1 MEEST
6 TSNPIE
12 WKTLPIKKKNKKAEV
27 VAAEAVAAEAI
38 AAEAIAAEDVAA
50 KDVAV
55 VKASEKFEAVAVVA
69 VAVATISE
77 VKSNEDDDH
86 LDYAFGSKK
95 LLAAAPQKSG
105 GKFDRVVGFAKGGGF
120 HKSGGAGSG
129 GGFASGGAGGGKIMP
144 LTTEKRFP
152 ERPEKLHEAKGGSS
166 AAGAGPSDAKK
177 PHDNYI
183 PKAIREQ
190 LDAEL
195 NPHLSSKSTW
205 DKIKAA
211 HNIKYEVMRKNRSTS
226 SIWERK
232 INMYIIHKGCAQN
245 SEEILASV
253 IDKAEDKLVYVNAL
267 CNENYNVLCNAAY
280 FGSDKCINYLI
291 NRGADIHVKNI
302 WGESILEALDIGLAK
317 EIGKYPHV
325 KEILTDKFENCK
337 RLLAMAE
344 ARLAGDVGE
353 EKEVTPPASVA
364 CKYKTEYSA
373 ETLLKD
379 ITEYIEKPAEFR
391 EFVPYLLE
399 KGFKDLLIEVLS
411 DETMEDILMDNP
423 HAGKLMSE
431 LKIL

>member
-1 MEEST
+1 MMEEST

-12 WKTLPIKKKNKKAEV
+12 WKTLPIKKKNKKAEA
-27 VAAEAVAAEAI
+27 VAAEAVAT
-38 AAEAIAAEDVAA
+38 EDVV
-50 KDVAV
+50 VA
-55 VKASEKFEAVAVVA
+55 KASEKFEAVAVVA
-69 VAVATISE
+69 VAAAAISE
-77 VKSNEDDDH
+77 VKANEDDDH

-129 GGFASGGAGGGKIMP
+129 GGFASGGAGGGKIVP

-166 AAGAGPSDAKK
+166 AASAGPADVKK

-211 HNIKYEVMRKNRSTS
+211 HSIKYEVMRKNRSTS

-344 ARLAGDVGE
+344 ARLAGGASAAEE
-353 EKEVTPPASVA
+353 EKEVAPPASAA